1 MTKFEISKENLEH
14 LQRYS
19 LECFDE
25 YKKSQECDS
34 WFGVEYETT
43 AYDIN
48 IFDTD
53 YYGNRTNHYIP
64 MICCVAYQC
73 DGSKEEGWEANWSNG
88 KILWE
93 KKK

>member
-1 MTKFEISKENLEH
+1 MTKFEITEENLEH

-19 LECFDE
+19 FECFDE
-25 YKKSQECDS
+25 YKKSQDGNL

-48 IFDTD
+48 IYDTD
-53 YYGNRTNHYIP
+53 YYGNKPDH
-64 MICCVAYQC
+64 MICCVAYKC
-73 DGSKEEGWEANWSNG
+73 DGSKEEGFNANWSNG